1 MVFFVDIK
9 MFRSAETSADGVI
22 YLHLPGRD
30 IQKDKQATVALLK
43 DTAKVKGLMLNSS
56 GVDYYRL
63 VNLAVQQGTAAL
75 QRNSLAR
82 ECRAAETPH
91 PVFAEITEKIHKEN
105 HYGPDKMFAWYK
117 EMFPPRYLPQVS
129 YLLLMSWAGW
139 LNCKSCRQKDPK
151 LAAEGMWFF
160 YKYLLVAQQTDKA
173 MVLATLQWE
182 EGKEKPLMDD
192 DKDLQFHNEINK
204 LVQNVRDFHV
214 KDFDLKSEGY
224 CQLGKNTGDSNVRE
238 SAAD

>member
-1 MVFFVDIK
+1 
-9 MFRSAETSADGVI
+9 MFRSAKTSADGVI

-43 DTAKVKGLMLNSS
+43 DTSKVKGLMLNSS
-56 GVDYYRL
+56 GVDFYRL

-91 PVFAEITEKIHKEN
+91 PVLAEITERIHQEN
-105 HYGPDKMFAWYK
+105 HYSPDKMFAWYK

-139 LNCKSCRQKDPK
+139 LNCKTCTQRDPK
-151 LAAEGMWFF
+151 LAAEGYWFF
-160 YKYLLVAQQTDKA
+160 YKYLLVAQRTDKA
-173 MVLATLQWE
+173 MVLAMLQWE
-182 EGKEKPLMDD
+182 EGKEKPLMDN
-192 DKDLQFHNEINK
+192 DKDLQFHNELNK

-214 KDFDLKSEGY
+214 KDHMAPSDEH
-224 CQLGKNTGDSNVRE
+224 CQPGKNTGDPGVHKSV
-238 SAAD
+238 AD